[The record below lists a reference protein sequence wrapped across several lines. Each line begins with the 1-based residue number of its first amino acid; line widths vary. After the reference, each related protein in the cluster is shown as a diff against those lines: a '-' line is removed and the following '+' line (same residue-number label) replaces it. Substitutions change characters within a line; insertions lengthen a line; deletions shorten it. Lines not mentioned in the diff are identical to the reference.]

1 MNQQPFETIFEF
13 TVKKRLAALQCG
25 QPEGSH
31 RSPFPRLPLPWQT
44 KTFKISVMAH
54 EDVGRHHDE
63 EVPNLGA
70 SDEHDP
76 SRELPHCGS
85 DTRSV
90 QEAPTR
96 QGKNYKLAQMCLS

>member
-1 MNQQPFETIFEF
+1 
-13 TVKKRLAALQCG
+13 
-25 QPEGSH
+25 
-31 RSPFPRLPLPWQT
+31 
-44 KTFKISVMAH
+44 MAH

-76 SRELPHCGS
+76 SRELPPIHVGFLKSAFRPLCHCGS